1 VADEA
6 GYSTRSQQRHAPTD
20 NQPNDPNM
28 KEIEFTLSLNEEQQH
43 FAQEYN
49 RIAHKGKSERHHA
62 GVEVE
67 RHGCG
72 EVTLYI
78 TDKREDEILAE
89 ATFTPA
95 ALRDFTREVGNH
107 WYKCG
112 RLGEIEQNA
121 LHLIQLHADYADGE
135 ITKKD
140 IDEIHADFTESQDGF
155 VNTGFNSLRFRKYPD
170 TNSAQ

>member
-1 VADEA
+1 
-6 GYSTRSQQRHAPTD
+6 
-20 NQPNDPNM
+20 M

-43 FAQEYN
+43 FAKEYN
-49 RIAHKGKSERHHA
+49 RLALTGKSERHHA

-72 EVTLYI
+72 EVTLYL
-78 TDKREDEILAE
+78 TDKREDERLAE

-95 ALRDFTREVGNH
+95 ELRDFTREIGNH
-107 WYKCG
+107 WYKCS
-112 RLGEIEQNA
+112 RLDEVSQNA
-121 LHLIQLHADYADGE
+121 LHLIQLYADYADGE

-140 IDEIHADFTESQDGF
+140 IDELHDDFKESHDGF
-155 VNTGFNSLRFRKYPD
+155 VNTGFNSLRFRKHPD